1 MKSRPASRAKIS
13 GFETSMEKQRREK
26 DRGEG
31 ERERDMV
38 AGVREIPRSS
48 EFLTRPCYT
57 SNFQIESRRFV
68 IPPSSVVR

>member
-26 DRGEG
+26 DRGE
-31 ERERDMV
+31 RERGMV